1 MKRLLTVLAALL
13 AFGMQPAFGALNV
26 LACEPE
32 WGALVKELGGDR
44 VSVYSA
50 TTAMQDAHRIEAR
63 PSLIARA
70 RSADLLVCS
79 GAELEIG
86 WTPLLLAQSGNAN
99 IQVGRPGHFEAA
111 TQVRL
116 IEVPAR
122 IDRSLGDVHPM
133 GNPHLHLHP
142 ANIARVAV
150 VLADLMSDLDRGE
163 EDYYQ

>member
-1 MKRLLTVLAALL
+1 
-13 AFGMQPAFGALNV
+13 
-26 LACEPE
+26 
-32 WGALVKELGGDR
+32 
-44 VSVYSA
+44 SA

-122 IDRSLGDVHPM
+122 IDRSLGDVHPL
-133 GNPHLHLHP
+133 GNPHLHLDP
-142 ANIARVAV
+142 RNIVRIASALTERFTELDLANAASYVE
-150 VLADLMSDLDRGE
+150 RGRSFQASWKE
-163 EDYYQ
+163 A